1 MPSLPGRGNASALS
15 SEGLAAVCAKLGV
28 HAPEIWTVLVVETC
42 GCGYIP
48 DGRPDIL
55 YERHYFHRLT
65 NGRFD
70 DGDVSDAR
78 PGGYGAT
85 GSHQYERLTKAYALD
100 PTAALRSTS
109 WGIGQV
115 MGDNFLQSGFPSVQT
130 MVGAMFESE
139 DLQLGAMAAFL
150 VSSGL
155 HRALQAHDWTSFA
168 RGYNGPNYAIN
179 RYDSRLNGEF
189 QKFSSG
195 VLPDLNVRAT
205 QLYLTYLGYHPGPV
219 DGVHGSLTLSALAQY
234 ATGKKLPVRDVID
247 QDTVAQLVSSLSG
260 MFATRD
266 EASSQPYQ
274 HRPTT

>member
-1 MPSLPGRGNASALS
+1 MPSLPICGKALALS
-15 SEGLAAVCAKLGV
+15 ADGLATVCSKLGV
-28 HAPEIWTVLVVETC
+28 HVPEIWTVLAVETS

-48 DGRPDIL
+48 DGRPGIL

-70 DGDVSDAR
+70 DGDISDPR

-85 GSHQYERLTKAYALD
+85 GAHQYDRLSKAMSLD
-100 PTAALRSTS
+100 SEAAFRSAS

-115 MGDNFLQSGFPSVQT
+115 MGDNFLKAGFLSVDK
-130 MVGAMFESE
+130 MVGAMFDSE
-139 DLQLGAMAAFL
+139 DSQLAAMAGFL
-150 VSSGL
+150 ASSGL

-179 RYDSRLNGEF
+179 HYDSRLNGEF

-234 ATGKKLPVRDVID
+234 ETAKQLAVSDIID
-247 QDTVAQLVSSLSG
+247 QDTVAQLMTSLPGLSAAG
-260 MFATRD
+260 G
-266 EASSQPYQ
+266 S
-274 HRPTT
+274 